1 MVRVRSVYALCAVVI
16 FGFLAHI
23 LLSVSIAPDH
33 ALPYF
38 NNYTVEHV
46 YIIWWLY
53 IAPPFSVAAIAL
65 LIWKSWMESL
75 PKETKI
81 GGWISVV
88 VAAAINISMAFG
100 ILDGRL

>member
-1 MVRVRSVYALCAVVI
+1 MRSVYVLCAVVI
-16 FGFLAHI
+16 LGFIAHI
-23 LLSVSIAPDH
+23 LLSASVPPDR

-38 NNYTVEHV
+38 SNYTLEHA

-53 IAPPFSVAAIAL
+53 IAPPFSAAAIAL

-88 VAAAINISMAFG
+88 VEAEINISIAFG
-100 ILDGRL
+100 IISGRL